1 MLLLQMI
8 KGNLEIWQWVLLLM
22 VLVPISI
29 KDIRTKRINGAIV
42 IVAIL
47 VAIKCRLKL
56 DDERDLE
63 ILLSFLPGAFLYVLS
78 MATREKIGKGDALLV
93 SFIGSVCGLRFS
105 IVMLLLSFIVS
116 SVTALVLLVMKKA
129 TKNTEMPFAPFL
141 SIGVLAGGLI

>member
-1 MLLLQMI
+1 MKLN
-8 KGNLEIWQWVLLLM
+8 KC
-22 VLVPISI
+22 LVSKYCGGCNYQNIEYEKQIEMKQQLIDSQLGVFKKP
-29 KDIRTKRINGAIV
+29 NY
-42 IVAIL
+42 IL
-47 VAIKCRLKL
+47 YSNNN
-56 DDERDLE
+56 
-63 ILLSFLPGAFLYVLS
+63 LLSIAGGVGMGGLVYLFS
-78 MATREKIGKGDALLV
+78 NISNEKIGKGDALLV